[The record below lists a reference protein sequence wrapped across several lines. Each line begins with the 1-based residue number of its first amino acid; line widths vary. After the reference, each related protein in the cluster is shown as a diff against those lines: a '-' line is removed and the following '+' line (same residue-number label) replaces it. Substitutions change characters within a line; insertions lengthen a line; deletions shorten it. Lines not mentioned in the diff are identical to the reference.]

1 MATVLRYVGY
11 DSQHVMLR
19 GASFKQKCARSRIDT
34 LISHYDGPGNILVK
48 RGTPTLGP
56 PPRTPRQSIRVER
69 GTQFVQRTRVHA
81 PFEIDDVINR
91 TPELNPA
98 YPVEFRFITTI
109 EADPGIVSD
118 QPQHEPALFLS
129 DTEGPAVAA
138 NEFVWQPVSQPVTAY
153 AEHLDIGRFKA
164 DFFVQLTKHR
174 IDGVLAFQHAT
185 LRKLP
190 ALGAY
195 PTTKQELVVS
205 IRKDDADIGA
215 KPIGVNPIVAHSN
228 RTKTQTTV
236 YFTLSI
242 AYRPRR
248 FFVFTGRNG
257 ILLVGLLLLAA
268 GALMVALAS
277 GSADVG
283 FSEMLG
289 ALRGEATPQV
299 RSLVVELRLPRA
311 MTAFAVGG
319 LLAVA
324 GVLMQVL
331 LRNPLAEPYIL
342 GSSGGAAVAALLAM
356 LFGMGAAV
364 VDLSAFAGAMAAT
377 LLVFS
382 IAHGTGSWTPTR
394 LLLTGVVLA
403 AGFSAAT
410 TLILALTPD
419 QNLRGM
425 LFWLMGDLS
434 FAYEPA
440 RALLLLG
447 VLIIGGT
454 LGARHLNVLSR
465 GELQA
470 AILGLPVPAFR
481 YIIFVAA
488 AMATALAVTTAGVIG
503 FLGLVVPHLVRLVA
517 GSDHRLVLPASAIA
531 GGALLVVADTMARTL
546 MAPRQL
552 PVGALTAAIGV
563 PLFLI
568 LMSRARQSRY
578 R

>member
-1 MATVLRYVGY
+1 M
-11 DSQHVMLR
+11 S
-19 GASFKQKCARSRIDT
+19 
-34 LISHYDGPGNILVK
+34 
-48 RGTPTLGP
+48 
-56 PPRTPRQSIRVER
+56 
-69 GTQFVQRTRVHA
+69 
-81 PFEIDDVINR
+81 
-91 TPELNPA
+91 
-98 YPVEFRFITTI
+98 
-109 EADPGIVSD
+109 
-118 QPQHEPALFLS
+118 
-129 DTEGPAVAA
+129 
-138 NEFVWQPVSQPVTAY
+138 
-153 AEHLDIGRFKA
+153 
-164 DFFVQLTKHR
+164 
-174 IDGVLAFQHAT
+174 
-185 LRKLP
+185 
-190 ALGAY
+190 
-195 PTTKQELVVS
+195 
-205 IRKDDADIGA
+205 
-215 KPIGVNPIVAHSN
+215 
-228 RTKTQTTV
+228 
-236 YFTLSI
+236 
-242 AYRPRR
+242 
-248 FFVFTGRNG
+248 TGRNG

-268 GALMVALAS
+268 GALTVALAS
-277 GSADVG
+277 GSADVS

-299 RSLVVELRLPRA
+299 RSLVIELRLPRA

-503 FLGLVVPHLVRLVA
+503 FIGLVVPHLVRLVA

-568 LMSRARQSRY
+568 LMIRARQSRY